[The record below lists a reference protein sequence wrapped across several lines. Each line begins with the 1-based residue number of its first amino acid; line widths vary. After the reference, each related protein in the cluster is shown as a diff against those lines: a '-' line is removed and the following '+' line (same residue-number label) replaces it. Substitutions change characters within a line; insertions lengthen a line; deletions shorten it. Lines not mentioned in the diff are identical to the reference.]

1 MDIHLKKKLDRLAGG
16 DSPGVCRIL
25 KSGPATH
32 IYLARY
38 LLEQGKDVVL
48 VLPSSADLP
57 QYKAIINLLSPKK
70 EDVNFWEQAWI
81 FFPDFIP
88 GKDSK
93 QIWAQRWSALFS
105 LTNSRSESTPKAIVL
120 SVDNFLPLFPPEE
133 VVKNSFLY
141 LAAGEEYP
149 LEKLLEKLISWGY
162 ERVSMVTSQGEI
174 SRRGDILDV
183 YAPGYVHPVRIE
195 FFGDF
200 IENMRLFEPISQRS
214 KQYLNET
221 LILPVAPDLM
231 EKEYKEKAREKIEKL
246 WVTGEISRE
255 QKFHFF
261 RELEENNHSF
271 LPGLYYEKPASLGQF
286 LAASAAAEKTY
297 FLFVD
302 GANFRS
308 RLEEAYWSWQEW
320 ATEHK
325 LPLREIV
332 HVPAHV
338 HTVWKKSPQ
347 IFFDSL
353 IMGQKT
359 ETGYIELS
367 EKKITSFSDLFW
379 KPEQKARPW
388 SSLVKAL
395 KEWKNTYN
403 QVILSFHNQKSRQKF
418 LKLIAEEKI
427 FPATDY
433 TPQKKG
439 LFALVSS
446 LSQGMDLTWSHI
458 LILAEDVIQPTQ
470 KQSSLRKKTA
480 FQGLSSFDEIADNDL
495 LVHRDYGLARFGGLK
510 RIKVGSVAN
519 DYLLLLYAGGDKLY
533 LPVDRLNLVQK
544 YKGPENVSPALDKLG
559 GTGWQKTRDRVRKAI
574 ARIARDL
581 VNMYAYRKV
590 AKGFTY
596 GPIDE
601 MFREFEASFGFD
613 ETPDQEKA
621 IKDVLADME
630 KPEPMDRLVCG
641 DVGFGKTEVAM
652 RAAFR
657 AVIDGK
663 QVALLCP
670 TTVLAEQHYQN
681 FRQRMEDFGVKV
693 AMLSRFVPRARQK
706 LIVGAAKRGEID
718 ILIGTHRLLS
728 GDVFLPKLSLLILD
742 EEQRFGVKHKEKL
755 KKLRQNI
762 DVLTLTATPIPRT
775 LQLSLS
781 GIRTL
786 SVIETPPA
794 ERKPVQTAIIER
806 DPKFLKEVLLR
817 ELERGGQVFWVYNR
831 VQGLDQV
838 LTFVSRLAPE
848 ARVAKAHGQMAEKE
862 LEETMHRFWH
872 QEIDILVCT
881 SIIESGLDFPKANT
895 LIVDQ
900 AQLFGLGQLYQL
912 RGRVGRSGE
921 QAYAYFIVP
930 AFDRLSEQARKRMQI
945 ILDMDY
951 LGAGFQIAMQDLRLR
966 GAGNILGE
974 AQSGHIGKVGLDLF
988 LEMLDEEV
996 RKLKGESRIREVEPE
1011 LNIGFTAHIPEEYI
1025 VDTTERL
1032 KYYKMLS
1039 SCVTEQ
1045 DFNDIKAEIRD
1056 RFGKIPDEL
1065 ETFIQVLKVK
1075 QKLSLLNVIR
1085 ADLFEHK
1092 LILSWPEDMQK
1103 IDPLALVKWIE
1114 ENQSLARLL
1123 PPAKLELRL
1132 EPDQSIFEGLDMVA
1146 LKLDELIEMMKA
1158 EG

>member
-16 DSPGVCRIL
+16 DGPGVCRIL

-174 SRRGDILDV
+174 SGRGDILDV

-433 TPQKKG
+433 TPQKK
-439 LFALVSS
+439 V
-446 LSQGMDLTWSHI
+446 
-458 LILAEDVIQPTQ
+458 
-470 KQSSLRKKTA
+470 
-480 FQGLSSFDEIADNDL
+480 
-495 LVHRDYGLARFGGLK
+495 
-510 RIKVGSVAN
+510 
-519 DYLLLLYAGGDKLY
+519 YLLWF
-533 LPVDRLNLVQK
+533 PVCL
-544 YKGPENVSPALDKLG
+544 
-559 GTGWQKTRDRVRKAI
+559 RVWI
-574 ARIARDL
+574 
-581 VNMYAYRKV
+581 
-590 AKGFTY
+590 
-596 GPIDE
+596 
-601 MFREFEASFGFD
+601 
-613 ETPDQEKA
+613 
-621 IKDVLADME
+621 
-630 KPEPMDRLVCG
+630 
-641 DVGFGKTEVAM
+641 
-652 RAAFR
+652 
-657 AVIDGK
+657 
-663 QVALLCP
+663 
-670 TTVLAEQHYQN
+670 
-681 FRQRMEDFGVKV
+681 
-693 AMLSRFVPRARQK
+693 
-706 LIVGAAKRGEID
+706 
-718 ILIGTHRLLS
+718 
-728 GDVFLPKLSLLILD
+728 
-742 EEQRFGVKHKEKL
+742 
-755 KKLRQNI
+755 
-762 DVLTLTATPIPRT
+762 
-775 LQLSLS
+775 
-781 GIRTL
+781 
-786 SVIETPPA
+786 
-794 ERKPVQTAIIER
+794 
-806 DPKFLKEVLLR
+806 
-817 ELERGGQVFWVYNR
+817 
-831 VQGLDQV
+831 
-838 LTFVSRLAPE
+838 
-848 ARVAKAHGQMAEKE
+848 
-862 LEETMHRFWH
+862 
-872 QEIDILVCT
+872 
-881 SIIESGLDFPKANT
+881 
-895 LIVDQ
+895 
-900 AQLFGLGQLYQL
+900 
-912 RGRVGRSGE
+912 
-921 QAYAYFIVP
+921 
-930 AFDRLSEQARKRMQI
+930 
-945 ILDMDY
+945 
-951 LGAGFQIAMQDLRLR
+951 LR
-966 GAGNILGE
+966 GAISLSW
-974 AQSGHIGKVGLDLF
+974 QKMLF
-988 LEMLDEEV
+988 
-996 RKLKGESRIREVEPE
+996 
-1011 LNIGFTAHIPEEYI
+1011 N
-1025 VDTTERL
+1025 RL
-1032 KYYKMLS
+1032 K
-1039 SCVTEQ
+1039 
-1045 DFNDIKAEIRD
+1045 N
-1056 RFGKIPDEL
+1056 
-1065 ETFIQVLKVK
+1065 
-1075 QKLSLLNVIR
+1075 N
-1085 ADLFEHK
+1085 
-1092 LILSWPEDMQK
+1092 
-1103 IDPLALVKWIE
+1103 
-1114 ENQSLARLL
+1114 L
-1123 PPAKLELRL
+1123 P
-1132 EPDQSIFEGLDMVA
+1132 
-1146 LKLDELIEMMKA
+1146 
-1158 EG
+1158 